1 MYKQK
6 KLGIILNPAAGRGR
20 AGDMRERLISCL
32 QEKKITFQLELTR
45 KSGHAEEIAF
55 RMSENFETIVAAG
68 GDGTINEVVSG
79 IVGKKAA
86 IAILPIG
93 SGNDFNKIIGMSRK
107 LDHAIDIIINGSK
120 KLMNLGKVIYW
131 NKQGGKKERYFINTL
146 GMGLDAEIAKETKQ
160 IKFFRGFAHPFIHYW
175 YTFMEQRQFRR
186 RDLFG

>member
-1 MYKQK
+1 
-6 KLGIILNPAAGRGR
+6 
-20 AGDMRERLISCL
+20 
-32 QEKKITFQLELTR
+32 
-45 KSGHAEEIAF
+45 
-55 RMSENFETIVAAG
+55 
-68 GDGTINEVVSG
+68 
-79 IVGKKAA
+79 
-86 IAILPIG
+86 
-93 SGNDFNKIIGMSRK
+93 MSRK